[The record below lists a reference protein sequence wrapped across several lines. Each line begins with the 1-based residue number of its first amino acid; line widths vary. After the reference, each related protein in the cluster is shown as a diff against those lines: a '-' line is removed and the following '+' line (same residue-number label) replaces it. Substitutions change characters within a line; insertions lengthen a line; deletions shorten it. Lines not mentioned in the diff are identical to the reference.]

1 MSLVTKTV
9 PFPLN
14 NKPSLKIIYSLKYV
28 PGPDGFTAE
37 FYLTFS
43 EQIILMIFK
52 KFLTITKDGKLPNSI
67 YKASITL
74 FPRPDEDRILKKHTV
89 KTFTHEYECN
99 TKTNLYTKII
109 K

>member
-1 MSLVTKTV
+1 M
-9 PFPLN
+9 
-14 NKPSLKIIYSLKYV
+14 

-52 KFLTITKDGKLPNSI
+52 KFLTIKKDGKLPNSI

-74 FPRPDEDRILKKHTV
+74 FPRPDEDRIKKKKNTLKN
-89 KTFTHEYECN
+89 FTHEYECN
-99 TKTNLYTKII
+99 TETNLYTKII
-109 K
+109 KLNPGAQDKNSIP

>member
-9 PFPLN
+9 PFPLY
-14 NKPSLKIIYSLKYV
+14 NKPSLKIICSLKYV
-28 PGPDGFTAE
+28 PNPDGFTAE

-74 FPRPDEDRILKKHTV
+74 FPRPEEDRIKRKK
-89 KTFTHEYECN
+89 KKNYKKFYS
-99 TKTNLYTKII
+99 
-109 K
+109 

>member
-14 NKPSLKIIYSLKYV
+14 NKPSLKIIYSQKYV

-52 KFLTITKDGKLPNSI
+52 KFLTITKDGKLPNAL
-67 YKASITL
+67 Y
-74 FPRPDEDRILKKHTV
+74 EDSTCVLV
-89 KTFTHEYECN
+89 AWP
-99 TKTNLYTKII
+99 
-109 K
+109 